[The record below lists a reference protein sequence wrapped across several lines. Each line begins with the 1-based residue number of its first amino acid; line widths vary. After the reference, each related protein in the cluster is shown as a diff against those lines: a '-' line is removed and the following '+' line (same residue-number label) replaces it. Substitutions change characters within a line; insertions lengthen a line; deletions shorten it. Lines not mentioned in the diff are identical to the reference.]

1 MMDVFRFIQA
11 NIWILLSMCGVVFA
25 LGIFL
30 WLMGTAMRK
39 EGDSRLQA
47 IRDREETEARTSF
60 WNRMGPGSQH
70 AQTGNALYPPLDD
83 SDYDPIEDYS

>member
-1 MMDVFRFIQA
+1 MQFIAA
-11 NIWILLSMCGVVFA
+11 NFVPLMTMCVAVFA
-25 LGIFL
+25 LGLFL
-30 WLMGTAMRK
+30 WFMGTAMRK